1 MTEVDLL
8 GDPILRRSAHF
19 PIPGIRERLSRDWTP
34 GPRAFVLGCNPSD
47 ADALKD
53 DPTSRWWN
61 RWFASFGFGGY
72 DAGNLYPFC
81 TSSPQECRRRVEAA
95 QDGPVCD
102 DRDALCANVEA
113 VVRMA
118 KQADQVFLC
127 YGAIAWD
134 QMWIEK
140 VLDAIQGGPGPGPDL
155 WCWGVT
161 AINAPKH
168 PLARGAH
175 RIDPHQRPII
185 WRKGHAAPKAGAGS

>member
-1 MTEVDLL
+1 MTDVDLL
-8 GDPILRRSAHF
+8 GDPVLRRSAHF
-19 PIPGIRERLSRDWTP
+19 PFPGIRERLSRDWRP

-81 TSSPQECRRRVEAA
+81 TSSPQECRKRAEAA
-95 QDGPVCD
+95 LDRPARD
-102 DRDALCANVEA
+102 DRDALFANLEA
-113 VVRMA
+113 VVAMA
-118 KQADQVFLC
+118 KQADQVFVC

-134 QMWIEK
+134 PIWIK
-140 VLDAIQGGPGPGPDL
+140 DVVDAIQGGPAPWPDL
-155 WCWGVT
+155 WCWGMT
-161 AINAPKH
+161 ASDAPKH

-175 RIDPHQRPII
+175 RIHPDQQPIV
-185 WRKGHAAPKAGAGS
+185 WRKGYRAPQARRA